1 MGYQYHHSCLHFNGK
16 VIVSGGIIN
25 TEDILDKTEIIEMN
39 NVNLTIRDGGTVS
52 SVLEAAASI
61 FSRGSILRLEFKGG
75 LYLRAASNTN
85 WPKIGPKIV
94 QQA

>member
-61 FSRGSILRLEFKGG
+61 FPRGSMLWPEFKGG
-75 LYLRAASNTN
+75 LYFRAASNSDLL
-85 WPKIGPKIV
+85 KIT
-94 QQA
+94 